1 MFGTTLNFLRQKGKI
16 SQLLGILS
24 NEESRLLYVYIGG
37 YHGGFLFLF
46 FVLLGGG
53 IDVDR
58 GAEGRKGGRKGV
70 AR

>member
-1 MFGTTLNFLRQKGKI
+1 VFGTTLNFLRQKRNT
-16 SQLLGILS
+16 SRLLGILS
-24 NEESRLLYVYIGG
+24 NGEFRFLYMYIGG

-58 GAEGRKGGRKGV
+58 GAGGRKGGRKGV
-70 AR
+70 AG